1 VTPQSL
7 RDALDELRP
16 EKYHHLYTKEQAAF
30 DALDHLLAQLEE
42 IAPRI
47 DRYFDHL
54 RHDPPPLIGAPETHQ
69 KLLYDIREA
78 LR

>member
-1 VTPQSL
+1 MTP
-7 RDALDELRP
+7 
-16 EKYHHLYTKEQAAF
+16 EQAA
-30 DALDHLLAQLEE
+30 E
-42 IAPRI
+42 IVARI

-54 RHDPPPLIGAPETHQ
+54 RHDRPPLIGAPETHQ